1 MDNFRTEVFDYL
13 EEAHNKLQST
23 TQSIPDT
30 DEALSEHKTILNK
43 LPTQLEQIKDALD
56 RLAASGPEK
65 MPETR
70 ILEHVYFGN
79 SMFQREK
86 KLDSEPAYGA
96 TFQWFVQGIVSEGD
110 GDIESMDSGGSNQEE
125 SSPDLHAGALKVD
138 VASRFENW
146 LRSGSGVFHISGKAG
161 SGKSTLMQLILSTRR
176 THELLAEWA
185 GDKRLLFAHFYFWA
199 GGDQMQNSLEGLQ
212 RSILFE
218 ILIHRPELVK
228 QVFQEVYTIFSHRR
242 GDSPVDSRFFTT
254 ASFQEAFNRLL
265 NLPAD
270 PRYRLCLFI
279 DGLDEYG
286 ADMTSGSLPETQR
299 EDLAESLADW
309 ASSDQVKILVSSRP
323 YLEFSYAFPQDQSV
337 HLHQLT
343 HDDMT
348 KFGCHLFEKSRVLQL
363 PGVKERYQNL
373 VEKVVRASE
382 GVFLWTG
389 LTIQGLIISLKKRDT
404 FESLEKQ
411 LETTPRG
418 LKDLYDTMLSTIE
431 DHEKVAAIK
440 MMLLISEER
449 KYLGELSHPRGVN
462 AMAISWLESL
472 EQPDFPT
479 NEPFEMYIED
489 EVEERKR
496 FAEDRVNGY
505 TRGLLEVVTYV
516 PGSGDDSFQYLSPFQ
531 RHTVQFFHRTALEYV
546 AESELAKKASSS
558 PTKFNLE
565 FYTRLS
571 LTELHFGSF
580 HGWGDMSS
588 PFKRYLNILRRYL
601 STKEPSRSLVEAYR
615 AALERQAR
623 LLKWWKVWINLG
635 GFGPLIPYS
644 RPDPSTSFDHW
655 VANEVEETYAI
666 QYLTER
672 IRSLPELLRPQG
684 DLSLLLSAACRQSIE
699 SFRFTRLERVK
710 MILEFGADLHDITYL
725 RLGGYNPFKKTN
737 SIKSMKLSVW
747 QAWSCYYVVFK
758 LDTWQRQLEKVR
770 CFPPCNSISNN
781 PYRTRILTR
790 YWKFS

>member
-1 MDNFRTEVFDYL
+1 M
-13 EEAHNKLQST
+13 

-30 DEALSEHKTILNK
+30 DEALSAHETLLNK
-43 LPTQLEQIKDALD
+43 LPIQLGQIKDALD

-70 ILEHVYFGN
+70 ILEHVYFGY

-110 GDIESMDSGGSNQEE
+110 SDIESMDSEE
-125 SSPDLHAGALKVD
+125 IDREEASSDLHAGALKVD

-161 SGKSTLMQLILSTRR
+161 SGKSTLMNLILSTRR
-176 THELLAEWA
+176 THELLTEWA

-228 QVFQEVYTIFSHRR
+228 QVFQEAYTIFAHRR
-242 GDSPVDSRFFTT
+242 FDSPVDSRFFTT

-286 ADMTSGSLPETQR
+286 ADMTSESLPETQR

-309 ASSDQVKILVSSRP
+309 ASNDQVKILVSSRP
-323 YLEFSYAFPQDQSV
+323 YLEFSYAFPQDQRV

-343 HDDMT
+343 HHDMIQ
-348 KFGCHLFEKSRVLQL
+348 FGRHLFEKSRVLEL
-363 PGVKERYQNL
+363 PGVKKRYQNL

-389 LTIQGLIISLKKRDT
+389 LTIQGLITSLKKRDS
-404 FESLEKQ
+404 FESLERQ

-418 LKDLYDTMLSTIE
+418 LKKLYHTMLSAIE
-431 DHEKVAAIK
+431 DHEKVMAIK
-440 MMLLISEER
+440 MMLLVSEER

-472 EQPDFPT
+472 EQPEFPT
-479 NEPFEMYIED
+479 NQPFETYTED

-505 TRGLLEVVTYV
+505 TRGLLEVVTHI
-516 PGSGDDSFQYLSPFQ
+516 PSGDHFFEVLSPFQ

-546 AESELAKKASSS
+546 AESDLARNASSS
-558 PTKFNLE
+558 STMFNLK

-571 LTELHFGSF
+571 LTEFHFGSLQ
-580 HGWGDMSS
+580 GWGGQSYH
-588 PFKRYLNILRRYL
+588 FKRYLYILRRYL
-601 STKEPSRSLVEAYR
+601 STKEPCRSLVEAYR

-623 LLKWWKVWINLG
+623 LLVWWNLWMNLG
-635 GFGPLIPYS
+635 GIGPIFPQS

-655 VANEVEETYAI
+655 VANEVEETYAV
-666 QYLTER
+666 QYLQER
-672 IRSLPELLRPQG
+672 IRSFPELLRPRSG
-684 DLSLLLSAACRQSIE
+684 LSLLLSAACRQTIE
-699 SFRFTRLERVK
+699 NLRFARLERVK
-710 MILEFGADLHDITYL
+710 MILELGADLHDTTYL
-725 RLGGYNPFKKTN
+725 RFGSYNPFEN
-737 SIKSMKLSVW
+737 AKSMKLSVW
-747 QAWSCYYVVFK
+747 QAWCFYYVIFK
-758 LDTWQRQLEKVR
+758 LETWRKERIKRSMSNFDTWQRQEVR
-770 CFPPCNSISNN
+770 CSHPCNSISNSL
-781 PYRTRILTR
+781 YRTRILTR
-790 YWKFS
+790 YWNFS